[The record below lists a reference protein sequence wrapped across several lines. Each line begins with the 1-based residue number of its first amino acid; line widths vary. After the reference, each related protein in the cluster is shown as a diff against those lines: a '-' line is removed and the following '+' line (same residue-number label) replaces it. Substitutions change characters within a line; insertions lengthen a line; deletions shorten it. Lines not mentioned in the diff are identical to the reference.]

1 VLGDCNEASKDSAGE
16 RSAGAYCPWQ
26 DPFEDNYRFHSA
38 DDPYVPDTTIPRLR
52 PIPLGPR
59 NVGYLEHEV
68 DDLIDALAK
77 LRDIAPAAHE
87 PLAQRCARAR
97 AARRDSVHSKRDKAA
112 RP

>member
-1 VLGDCNEASKDSAGE
+1 MKPRKILRANEARARIARG
-16 RSAGAYCPWQ
+16 RTA
-26 DPFEDNYRFHSA
+26 FEDNYRFHSA

-52 PIPLGPR
+52 PIPLRPR

-112 RP
+112 QP